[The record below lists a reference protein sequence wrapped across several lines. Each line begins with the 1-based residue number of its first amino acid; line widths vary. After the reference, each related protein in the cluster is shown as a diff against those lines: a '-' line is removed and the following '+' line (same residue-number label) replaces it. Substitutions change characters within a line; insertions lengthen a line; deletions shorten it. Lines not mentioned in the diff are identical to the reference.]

1 LARRRVSAELAALF
15 RAGADI
21 RWRDL
26 DFSAESVI
34 PSWNPSCLPVAMPL
48 EIVTGRALA
57 FCVHPLSAWHRLPAS
72 GRVLLVAAYVSASYA
87 IVLLTLFIV

>member
-1 LARRRVSAELAALF
+1 MAALF

-21 RWRDL
+21 RRPDFE
-26 DFSAESVI
+26 FSAEPGI

-57 FCVHPLSAWHRLPAS
+57 FCVHPLSAWHRLPTS

-87 IVLLTLFIV
+87 IVLMALFIV

>member
-1 LARRRVSAELAALF
+1 VLSWRLCSAPAQTSD
-15 RAGADI
+15 GVTSI
-21 RWRDL
+21 
-26 DFSAESVI
+26 FSAESVI